1 MDFERARFNMVEQ
14 LVRPWDVLDQ
24 DVLESMMTVKREE
37 FVPAA
42 HRALAFSEAEIPIGK
57 GQIMLSPAIEGKVL
71 QALQL
76 KPTDTVL
83 EIGAGSGYF
92 AALLASRA
100 DWVRSIEI
108 DPELA
113 ALAAANLKAA
123 GVENVVVEEG
133 DGAEGWPARA
143 PYDVIVVS
151 GGMPEVPAALKS
163 QLNVGGRLF
172 VFVGEAP
179 MMVGR
184 LVTCVGEGQYS
195 SVDLFETVV
204 PALRNARR
212 ADPFRF

>member
-14 LVRPWDVLDQ
+14 QVRPWDVLDQ

-42 HRALAFSEAEIPIGK
+42 HKALAFSEAEIPIGN
-57 GQIMLSPAIEGKVL
+57 GQIMLAPVVEGKVL

-123 GVENVVVEEG
+123 GVENAVVEEG

>member
-42 HRALAFSEAEIPIGK
+42 HKALAFSEAEIPIGK

>member
-14 LVRPWDVLDQ
+14 QVRPWDVLDQ

-42 HRALAFSEAEIPIGK
+42 HKALAFSEAEIPVGC
-57 GQIMLSPAIEGKVL
+57 GQIMLSPVIEGKVL

-92 AALLASRA
+92 AALLVSRS

-108 DPELA
+108 EPELA

-133 DGAEGWPARA
+133 DGSEGWPARA

-151 GGMPEVPAALKS
+151 GGMPELPAALKA

-172 VFVGEAP
+172 AFIGEAP

-184 LVTCVGEGQYS
+184 LVTCIGEGQYE

-204 PALRNARR
+204 PPLRNARR

>member
-14 LVRPWDVLDQ
+14 QVRPWDVLDQ

-42 HRALAFSEAEIPIGK
+42 HKALAFSEAEIPVGC
-57 GQIMLSPAIEGKVL
+57 GQIMLSPVIEGKVL

-92 AALLASRA
+92 AALLASRS

-108 DPELA
+108 EPELA

-133 DGAEGWPARA
+133 DGSEGWPARA

-151 GGMPEVPAALKS
+151 GGMPELPAALKA

-172 VFVGEAP
+172 AFIGEAP

-184 LVTCVGEGQYS
+184 LVTCIGEGQYE

-204 PALRNARR
+204 PSLRNARR

>member
-42 HRALAFSEAEIPIGK
+42 HKALSFSEAEIPVGC
-57 GQIMLSPAIEGKVL
+57 GQVMLSPAIEGKVL
-71 QALQL
+71 QALAL
-76 KPTDTVL
+76 KPTDNVL

-92 AALLASRA
+92 AALMALRA

-108 DPELA
+108 EPELA
-113 ALAAANLKAA
+113 ALATANLKAA
-123 GVENVVVEEG
+123 GVENAVVEEG

-151 GGMPEVPAALKS
+151 GGMPEMPAALKS
-163 QLNVGGRLF
+163 QLKVGGRLF
-172 VFVGEAP
+172 AFIGEAP

-184 LVTCVGEGQYS
+184 LVTCIGEGQYET
-195 SVDLFETVV
+195 VDVFENVV

-212 ADPFRF
+212 ADAFRF